1 MEEKLLHHQLVIH
14 EVDKPWLVF
23 IHGAGGSIATWKYQL
38 GAFKEHFNVLLIDLR
53 DHGRSDVEEADLYSF
68 ELIVEDIHQVITH
81 HGIKKAHFMTLS
93 FGSVLLQ
100 AYSLKYPKTVM
111 SAVFTGGIFKAN
123 LWIKS
128 FVYLAKLLNLIL
140 PYSWMYSLFSYL
152 LMPKAHHQ
160 FSRKIYRKQAAKISS
175 KAYMKWVGLYREFFE
190 LLDRFYHQKINFP
203 SLVVMGKEDYV
214 FHQAALQF
222 SQHQKEVEFLTLE
235 GAGHICNIDKSE
247 AFNQHVLHFYHK
259 HHFITMSEQI
269 APKASTADE

>member
-1 MEEKLLHHQLVIH
+1 MEDNLLHHQLIVH

-38 GAFKEHFNVLLIDLR
+38 DAFKEHFNVLLIDLR
-53 DHGRSDVEEADLYSF
+53 DHGRSKVEETDRYSF
-68 ELIVEDIHQVITH
+68 ELIVEDIHQVIAH
-81 HGIKKAHFMTLS
+81 NGIKKAHFVTLS

-100 AYSLKYPKTVM
+100 AYSLKYPETVK

-128 FVYLAKLLNLIL
+128 FVYLAKLLNLLL
-140 PYSWMYSLFSYL
+140 PSSWMYSLFSYL
-152 LMPKAHHQ
+152 LMPRAHHQ
-160 FSRKIYRKQAAKISS
+160 FSRKIYRQQAAKISS

-190 LLDRFYHQKINFP
+190 LLDRFYHQKIHFP

-222 SQHQKEVEFLTLE
+222 SRHQKEVEFLTLE

-247 AFNQHVLHFYHK
+247 AFNKHVLHFYQK
-259 HHFITMSEQI
+259 HDFITMSEQI